1 VQMFCTFFYALEPAV
16 RFKFQYIRIIM
27 SELSINTPALL
38 FPAITLLM
46 LAYTNRFLALANLV
60 RRLHEQYTKEES
72 QNIRR
77 QIASLHVRIRLIR
90 NMQALGVLSFLLCVV
105 TMYLIFTGNNQAAY
119 ILFAA
124 SLISLLLSLIFS
136 LIEIWKSTNAIDL
149 ELSDMELKHQN
160 IIRDILDDEQK
171 NA

>member
-1 VQMFCTFFYALEPAV
+1 MKSCLRQLFYLSSLYS
-16 RFKFQYIRIIM
+16 YIM
-27 SELSINTPALL
+27 AELSINTPALL

-60 RRLHEQYTKEES
+60 RRLHEQYNKAEN

-105 TMYLIFTGNNQAAY
+105 TMYLIFTGKNQAAY
-119 ILFAA
+119 MLFAA

-160 IIRDILDDEQK
+160 IIRDILDDKHQD
-171 NA
+171 A